1 MHELRIE
8 GEDSWLWDTWMCKA
22 EGLPLRG
29 SRSMEMEKDKTA
41 WKVLSWR
48 YYSCVGSKEKGV
60 GVGAVGEG
68 RA

>member
-1 MHELRIE
+1 
-8 GEDSWLWDTWMCKA
+8 MCKA